1 MNKYLLIV
9 VTLVLRIWIARADDT
24 ETEKEMFLERG
35 FNLKHYENAQKL
47 NLDLENYTIYRAN
60 KANTLKGAIFMG
72 VGGVNCLSALAF
84 FLSAALI
91 EFYYNSLFGLYDD
104 DSGFEPLENTKK
116 FYIITGG
123 VLTVTGVGF
132 IIGGAVK
139 RTKVGKVF
147 TKNGR
152 RISLRPELD
161 ALNDRYGMQLSL
173 SFDCE

>member
-35 FNLKHYENAQKL
+35 FNWKHYENAQKL

-60 KANTLKGAIFMG
+60 KANSLKGAIFMG
-72 VGGVNCLSALAF
+72 IGGVSCLSALVF
-84 FLSAALI
+84 FLSAVLI
-91 EFYYNSLFGLYDD
+91 ESYDNSIYGSYED
-104 DSGFEPLENTKK
+104 DSDFEPLENTKK

-123 VLTVTGVGF
+123 VFTATGVGF

-152 RISLRPELD
+152 LISLRPESD
-161 ALNDRYGMQLSL
+161 AFNDRYGMQLSL
-173 SFDCE
+173 SF